1 MVAIGDKFGKASKS
15 NQYAPATTVKTARIA
30 GVTVLE
36 TFDLSKY
43 PTDTPL
49 FFVTY
54 QKSIDP
60 VTSVV
65 TIINQV
71 SWKALVNDV
80 SNTLT
85 NLTVA
90 PGYTDLGNLVGDFVE
105 AIPTSYWE
113 TSLIDALLVSL
124 NPDGTLIPAAVRLA
138 AGGDATD
145 PVMRDNER
153 GLNFVTAGSGVLAG
167 LGYGSTLTASMT
179 GGFCYINGYRQ
190 IIAPV
195 ATRTY
200 TASKDTYV
208 DLLYNVS
215 GTVTVVYTEVANNA
229 ASPALAANSIRLGIV
244 VTGANILNV
253 GSINQGQPGK
263 VLPIASGVPYQIT
276 DSLGNRIARRNP
288 SEVLRAYGIFNNGA
302 PVIPITYTDYVTVRA
317 ITTGRPI
324 KIDFS
329 ATVTDGNSGAN
340 RRGFVRVMLD
350 GVLVPNT
357 NIQWDTPNTAG
368 SATVAE
374 GVLVEATAGLHTI
387 VLQCIANTGSAS
399 LMSLGAVTV
408 SEP

>member
-153 GLNFVTAGSGVLAG
+153 GLNFVTAGSGIIAG

-208 DLLYNVS
+208 DLLYNAS
-215 GTVTVVYTEVANNA
+215 GTATVVYTEVANNA

-244 VTGANILNV
+244 VTGANIAAV
-253 GSINQGQPGK
+253 ASINQGQNEK
-263 VLPIASGVPYQIT
+263 LLPIAGGFPYVIN
-276 DSLGNRIARRNP
+276 DSLGNRICRRNP
-288 SEVLRAYGIFNNGA
+288 SETRRGFKLINANGA
-302 PVIPITYTDYVTVRA
+302 IMSNTWVTYISLPMITF
-317 ITTGRPI
+317 GRSLE
-324 KIDFS
+324 IDV
-329 ATVTDGNSGAN
+329 AALINDGNSGAS
-340 RRGFVRVMLD
+340 RTGHIRAQID
-350 GVLVPNT
+350 GVTVT
-357 NIQWDTPNTAG
+357 DSDAVWQTVSTG
-368 SATVAE
+368 QRATVAYT
-374 GVLVEATAGLHTI
+374 VTATPAAGFHT
-387 VLQCIANTGSAS
+387 VTLQLIADTGSAS
-399 LMSLGAVTV
+399 ALNQASMKVTE
-408 SEP
+408 S